1 MTLPPTLHGFA
12 DQSLVEHGLTV
23 VGGVLVCAGVYFVS
37 LDLLMGGI
45 EVAVSEAHEATA
57 LRRQSA
63 TIAGIVCF
71 TYFSIAFIFA
81 RGGPLLSFAFYPVFI
96 VVYSVPYS
104 TRLLLGSAPDDL
116 YTHGS
121 FFLSPLFVRDT
132 VTMVVPGIV
141 TAFLI
146 VGLWMLLTDNDE
158 LRKWADTN
166 LTEGFKEEFIEEAR
180 RELERKR
187 SEGKRPG

>member
-1 MTLPPTLHGFA
+1 MTIPPTLHGFA
-12 DQSLVEHGLTV
+12 NQSPIEHAFTV
-23 VGGVLVCAGVYFVS
+23 LGGVFVCAGVYFAS
-37 LDLLMGGI
+37 LDFLMGGI
-45 EVAVSEAHEATA
+45 DLAVSEAHGATT
-57 LRRQSA
+57 LRRRSA
-63 TIAGIVCF
+63 AIAGIACF
-71 TYFSIAFIFA
+71 AYFSIAFIFA
-81 RGGPLLSFAFYPVFI
+81 RGGPLLSFIFYPATVVTFGLPIITGLVFGSRPDHLFTYGSYL
-96 VVYSVPYS
+96 YSPTF
-104 TRLLLGSAPDDL
+104 TRDSIAMA
-116 YTHGS
+116 T
-121 FFLSPLFVRDT
+121 
-132 VTMVVPGIV
+132 PGIL